1 MEHNLNIATEA
12 VLANNA
18 FIQSLGKSRVFIDK
32 SIYAKYCEFQRPCDI
47 QQTYFWEKEIYKR
60 QYFDNEHK
68 ECYNRTTQIMSMN
81 DEICLNLKEY
91 LDKLKIISSDQ

>member
-1 MEHNLNIATEA
+1 MARNSQYIGRNYNLFWRSKWNY
-12 VLANNA
+12 
-18 FIQSLGKSRVFIDK
+18 SR
-32 SIYAKYCEFQRPCDI
+32 Y
-47 QQTYFWEKEIYKR
+47 YFWEKEIYKR
-60 QYFDNEHK
+60 QYFDNKHK